1 MTLTQSTNQ
10 ALLDAQLNLLDNTF
24 GYIKS
29 MALKAALDLRIADA
43 IDHHGG
49 AATLPQIVDRV
60 TLHPSKIPSLR
71 RLMCVLTVSGV
82 FGVRPAD
89 GSSELLYALTPT
101 SHLLVGPRN
110 LVSITAMS
118 LSPHFVASYL
128 ELGTWFQQELP
139 EPCIFKL
146 AHGEPLWKLAEH
158 DATFDAL
165 INDGMVSDTSFIMDI
180 AIKEN
185 GEVFQG
191 ITVVTLHTTACCRGL
206 GAAAQAISKAFP
218 HVEYTVLDLDHVIA
232 KAPTGTNVKYI
243 AGDIFES
250 IPPANAVFLKWILH
264 DWGHDDCVKILR
276 NCKKAIPPRDAGG
289 KVIIMDIVIGA
300 GQSNVKHREVQA
312 LFDVYMMIIN
322 GIERDEL
329 EWKMMFSEAGFTDY
343 KIIPVL
349 GVRSIIEV
357 YP

>member
-1 MTLTQSTNQ
+1 MALTQSTNQ
-10 ALLDAQLNLLDNTF
+10 TLLDGQLNLLDNTF

-60 TLHPSKIPSLR
+60 ALHPSKIPYLR
-71 RLMCVLTVSGV
+71 RLMRVLAISGI
-82 FGVRPAD
+82 FDLQPAD

-101 SHLLVGPRN
+101 SRLLIGPRS
-110 LVSITAMS
+110 LVSITTMS

-139 EPCIFKL
+139 DPCIFKL

-158 DATFDAL
+158 DGSFDAL

-180 AIKEN
+180 ALKES

-191 ITVVTLHTTACCRGL
+191 ITSLIDVAGGL
-206 GAAAQAISKAFP
+206 GAASQAISKVFP

-243 AGDIFES
+243 VGDMFES
-250 IPPANAVFLKWILH
+250 IPPANAVFLKVHI
-264 DWGHDDCVKILR
+264 
-276 NCKKAIPPRDAGG
+276 
-289 KVIIMDIVIGA
+289 
-300 GQSNVKHREVQA
+300 
-312 LFDVYMMIIN
+312 
-322 GIERDEL
+322 
-329 EWKMMFSEAGFTDY
+329 
-343 KIIPVL
+343 
-349 GVRSIIEV
+349 
-357 YP
+357 

>member
-1 MTLTQSTNQ
+1 MALIHSTNQ
-10 ALLDAQLNLLDNTF
+10 ALLDGQLNLLDNTF

-49 AATLPQIVDRV
+49 AATLTQIVDRV
-60 TLHPSKIPSLR
+60 TLHRSKIPSLR
-71 RLMCVLTVSGV
+71 RLMRVLTVSGV
-82 FGVRPAD
+82 FGVQPVE

-101 SHLLVGPRN
+101 SRLQVGPRN
-110 LVSITAMS
+110 LVPITTMS
-118 LSPHFVASYL
+118 LSPYFVASYL

-158 DATFDAL
+158 DASFDAL

-180 AIKEN
+180 AIKES
-185 GEVFQG
+185 GGVFQG
-191 ITVVTLHTTACCRGL
+191 ITLLIDVAGGL
-206 GAAAQAISKAFP
+206 GAAAQVISKEFP
-218 HVEYTVLDLDHVIA
+218 HVEYTVLDLDHVIT
-232 KAPTGTNVKYI
+232 KAPTGTNVNYI
-243 AGDIFES
+243 TGDMFDS
-250 IPPANAVFLKWILH
+250 IPPANAIFLKS
-264 DWGHDDCVKILR
+264 HDDCVKILR

-289 KVIIMDIVIGA
+289 KVIILDIVFGA
-300 GQSNVKHREVQA
+300 GQSNVKRTEVQA
-312 LFDVYMMIIN
+312 SFDVYMMIIN

-349 GVRSIIEV
+349 GFRSIIEV